1 VEGKNIMDLAKYVK
15 FPLVSILWFAIAS
28 CQANIATVPS
38 NQTTVTY
45 ESSSEDFPNPE
56 RGFFVPFNPIGNNP
70 VSPLQ
75 LSDLQKVRT
84 QNMSLVRR
92 IYLLSEFREKPLSQ
106 SFLEMISQD
115 CETARQAGVKLI
127 IRFSYNWLGGGAD
140 APRERIISHLEQLQ
154 PILGENYDA
163 IAYIHAGFIGY
174 WGEWNRSTNKLLNT
188 QDMRT
193 ILFKIL
199 SVLPTERMVAL
210 RYPKNKRDIY
220 DNQNPLSPKEAFNG
234 TYIARTGAQNEC
246 FLASIDDWGTYM
258 STAPKIV
265 EIEKNFLNLDNRYVV
280 QGGETC
286 NGDRESQPYIGCANA
301 LKDLVRMRWSDLNA
315 NFDKEVLKV
324 WEVQGCIA
332 EIKRRLG
339 YRFRLLNSVI
349 PHTIKPGGSFSINF
363 TIVNDGWASPYNPR
377 RLEAILR
384 NRQTRKEYYLPVP
397 EDPRLWLPGTTK
409 IVNITGGIP
418 ANMDP
423 GVYEVLLNLPD
434 PTKKL
439 YKRAEYSIRFA
450 NVNIWEAST
459 AYNSLQTSVIVGSK
473 ASGGDYSGKDFFR
486 TR

>member
-1 VEGKNIMDLAKYVK
+1 VEGKNFMDLAKYVK

-28 CQANIATVPS
+28 CQPTVATVPS
-38 NQTTVTY
+38 NQTTLTY
-45 ESSSEDFPNPE
+45 QSSSEDFPNPE

-70 VSPLQ
+70 VSPLH

-127 IRFSYNWLGGGAD
+127 IKFSYNWLEGGPD
-140 APRERIISHLEQLQ
+140 APRDRIIAHLEQLR
-154 PILGENYDA
+154 PILAENYDA
-163 IAYIHAGFIGY
+163 ITYIHAGFIGY

-199 SVLPTERMVAL
+199 SVLPADRMVAL
-210 RYPKNKRDIY
+210 RYSKNKRDIY
-220 DNQNPLSPKEAFNG
+220 DNQNPLTPEDAFNG
-234 TYIARTGAQNEC
+234 TYRARTGANNEC
-246 FLASIDDWGTYM
+246 FLASIDDRGTYM
-258 STAPKIV
+258 STDPTIV
-265 EIEKNFLNLDNRYVV
+265 EREKNFLNLDNSYLV

-286 NGDRESQPYIGCANA
+286 NAEREAQPYIGCLNA
-301 LKDLVRMRWSDLNA
+301 LKDLRQMRWSDLNSR
-315 NFDKEVLKV
+315 FDQEVLKV
-324 WEVQGCIA
+324 WEAQGCMP

-349 PHTIKPGGSFSINF
+349 PHTIKPGGSFSINL
-363 TIVNDGWASPYNPR
+363 TLVNDGWASPYNPR

-397 EDPRLWLPGTTK
+397 EEPRLWMPGTTK
-409 IVNITGGIP
+409 IVNIKGGIP
-418 ANMDP
+418 ANIPP

-434 PTKKL
+434 PTTKL
-439 YKRAEYSIRFA
+439 YNRPEYSIRFA
-450 NVNIWEAST
+450 NLNVWEPST
-459 AYNSLQTSVIVGSK
+459 GYNYLQTSVIVAPK
-473 ASGGDYSGKDFFR
+473 ASGGEYSGKDFFR